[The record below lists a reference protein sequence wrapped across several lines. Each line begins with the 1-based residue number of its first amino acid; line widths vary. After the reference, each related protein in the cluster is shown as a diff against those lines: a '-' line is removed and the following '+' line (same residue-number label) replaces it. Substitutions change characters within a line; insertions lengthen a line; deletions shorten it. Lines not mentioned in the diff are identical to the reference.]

1 MPLFKASGARR
12 GETQLENSI
21 LNLEHGKHL
30 RRKVQRSVIVSNVV
44 ICHALIPHSDN
55 VLLGTVDGA
64 IFTFDQV
71 QQPMSVK
78 SRVLELT
85 SGGE

>member
-1 MPLFKASGARR
+1 MP

-21 LNLEHGKHL
+21 LALEHGKHL
-30 RRKVQRSVIVSNVV
+30 RRKVARTVIVPNVV
-44 ICHALIPHSDN
+44 ICHALVPLSDS

-71 QQPMSVK
+71 NIGMENWKATYCK
-78 SRVLELT
+78 S
-85 SGGE
+85 

>member
-1 MPLFKASGARR
+1 MRYFPQNRNEYSVFP

-21 LNLEHGKHL
+21 LALEHGKHL
-30 RRKVQRSVIVSNVV
+30 RRKVARTVIVPNVV
-44 ICHALIPHSDN
+44 ICHALVPLSDS

-71 QQPMSVK
+71 NIGMENWKATYCK
-78 SRVLELT
+78 S
-85 SGGE
+85 